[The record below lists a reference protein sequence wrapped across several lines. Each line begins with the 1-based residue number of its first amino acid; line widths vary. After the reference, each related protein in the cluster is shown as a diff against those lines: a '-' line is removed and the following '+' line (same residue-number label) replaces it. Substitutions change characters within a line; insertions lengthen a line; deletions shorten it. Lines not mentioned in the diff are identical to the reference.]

1 MNNPSSQSTTQ
12 KNGWGVLVS
21 IGMFAFMSNLDSS
34 IVNIAMPIMAKQ
46 LNVPMNQIEWVVSSY
61 LIVLTSLLLLFG
73 KLGDIYGK
81 IKVFRIGTI
90 VFLLGSFLSGL

>member
-1 MNNPSSQSTTQ
+1 
-12 KNGWGVLVS
+12 
-21 IGMFAFMSNLDSS
+21 MFAFMSNLDSS

-90 VFLLGSFLSGL
+90 VFLLGSFFVWTAD